1 MQVDMKKISKEL
13 QDKSFMVATSKE
25 FYKNPQDGKYVEEVI
40 RLKDALRILESR
52 GDSDAEVS

>member
-1 MQVDMKKISKEL
+1 MLVDMEKISKEL

-25 FYKNPQDGKYVEEVI
+25 FYKNPQNGEYVEEVI
-40 RLKDALRILESR
+40 RLEDALRILLNR

>member
-1 MQVDMKKISKEL
+1 MWVDMEKISKEL

-25 FYKNPQDGKYVEEVI
+25 FYKNPQNGEYVEEVI
-40 RLKDALRILESR
+40 RLEDALRILSNR

>member
-1 MQVDMKKISKEL
+1 MWVDMEKISKEL

-25 FYKNPQDGKYVEEVI
+25 FYKNPQNGEYVEEVI
-40 RLKDALRILESR
+40 RLEDALRILLNR